1 MVIDKDIR
9 DTRYIHLLELTTQS
23 IYAVRAI
30 LYIIYY
36 TYIYIYCNSHVDV
49 YHGGTFRER
58 GRNLHE
64 KVCIVVDN
72 NLI

>member
-36 TYIYIYCNSHVDV
+36 TYIYIY
-49 YHGGTFRER
+49 
-58 GRNLHE
+58 
-64 KVCIVVDN
+64 IVIATWTYITVVRFVKEVETCMKKCALL
-72 NLI
+72 LIII

>member
-49 YHGGTFRER
+49 YHGVRFVKEVETC
-58 GRNLHE
+58 E
-64 KVCIVVDN
+64 KYIVIN

>member
-1 MVIDKDIR
+1 MQLE
-9 DTRYIHLLELTTQS
+9 RY
-23 IYAVRAI
+23 YI
-30 LYIIYY
+30 LYTIH
-36 TYIYIYCNSHVDV
+36 IYIYCNSHVDV
-49 YHGGTFRER
+49 YHGDTFRER

>member
-36 TYIYIYCNSHVDV
+36 TYIYIVIATWTYITVVRFVKEVETCM
-49 YHGGTFRER
+49 
-58 GRNLHE
+58 